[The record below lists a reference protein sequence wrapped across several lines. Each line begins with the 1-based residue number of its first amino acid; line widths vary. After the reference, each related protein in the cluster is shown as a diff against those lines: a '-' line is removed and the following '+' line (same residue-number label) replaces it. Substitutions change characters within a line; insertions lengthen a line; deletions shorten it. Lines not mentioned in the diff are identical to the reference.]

1 MYKLAFV
8 LERERAAEPTY
19 LHTERARRMYV
30 HRLRERRGE
39 GEIGAE
45 RGAEKKR
52 KGRERERS
60 RE

>member
-1 MYKLAFV
+1 MYTQAFV

-45 RGAEKKR
+45 KKR
-52 KGRERERS
+52 KGRERRERERS